1 MKLYKHYSISKT
13 KKEVKVLKIMT
24 IGDELLLLC
33 DDNSNIPLYDI
44 NYTNIFDRYTL
55 YELSEKQEE
64 KFIK

>member
-13 KKEVKVLKIMT
+13 TKEVKVLKIMT

-33 DDNSNIPLYDI
+33 DDHTNIPLYDV
-44 NYTNIFDRYTL
+44 NLPYIFDRYTL
-55 YELSEKQEE
+55 YKLSEKQEV